1 MGGRPARRSISN
13 RRKTIVKVSRSKP
26 SLAEYIYIHIRL
38 IRGIS
43 RPNNFSICPAPF
55 PRLTAI
61 ETITLR
67 TLRSGQRSIW
77 FLSNYFRSVNL
88 VERGKK
94 KFFFPPSFEKL
105 CNERKAWL
113 REKFMRYLPVRC
125 DDYIK
130 NLCTVRKHVYISERK
145 KNLHVG
151 RGT

>member
-26 SLAEYIYIHIRL
+26 SLAEYIYIYIHIRL

-43 RPNNFSICPAPF
+43 RPNNFSICPASF

-77 FLSNYFRSVNL
+77 FLSNYFRPVNL

-94 KFFFPPSFEKL
+94 KIFFPPSFEKL

-130 NLCTVRKHVYISERK
+130 NLCTVRKHVYIYPNAR
-145 KNLHVG
+145 
-151 RGT
+151 RIYM